1 MTERRR
7 FVKELVGMGA
17 AVWAASMG
25 GEGRAAAQAPAS
37 APGASRGPA
46 PSGKAASSTPPPGKK
61 LGYALVG
68 LGSLSQNQIAPA
80 LAAKTKHCKLTGL
93 VSGHPEK
100 AREWAKKYGV
110 PETGIYDYQNFD
122 QIKNNPDIDVVYVV
136 LPNSM
141 HAEFTIRAAQAGK
154 HVLCEKPMAISVKEC
169 DAMISA
175 CRQAGRKL
183 AIAYRLHFEPNN
195 LELVRMAREKTLG
208 SVKVI
213 EAGAGF
219 PIGDP
224 KQWRLDKALAGGGS
238 LMDIGIYALQAARYI
253 SGEEPVSVSAVSTTT
268 DPVKFKPGVDE
279 SVLFTLKFPSGII
292 ASCAS
297 SYATGLNRFR
307 ASAERGWFEVQPA
320 LNYVG
325 IKGRKMDQGK
335 LVDFDFPAIDHFAAE
350 MDDFADCILNGKETR
365 VPGEE
370 GRRDLRI
377 MTAIYEAA
385 ASGRTVS
392 LAKG

>member
-7 FVKELVGMGA
+7 FVKELLSVGA
-17 AVWAASMG
+17 AAWAASLG
-25 GEGRAAAQAPAS
+25 AEGQAAAQS
-37 APGASRGPA
+37 APPA
-46 PSGKAASSTPPPGKK
+46 GGKQPGKP

-68 LGSLSQNQIAPA
+68 LGSLSGNQIAPA

-100 AREWAKKYGV
+100 AKEWAKKYGV
-110 PETGIYDYQNFD
+110 PEKNIYDYKNFD

-169 DAMISA
+169 DAMIAA

-253 SGEEPVSVSAVSTTT
+253 SGEEPVSVSALSTTT

-279 SVLFTLKFPSGII
+279 SVLFTLKFPSGVI

-325 IKGRKMDQGK
+325 IKGRMMEQGNSK
-335 LVDFDFPAIDHFAAE
+335 DFNLPVVDHFAAE
-350 MDDFADCILNGKETR
+350 MDDFSECILNGKETR

-385 ASGRTVS
+385 ASGRSVS
-392 LAKG
+392 LAKS